1 MFVFGRTAGSV
12 FCSVGK
18 QSWPQT
24 AVRQFRFTT
33 NGKLPQNVE
42 KGQRRLLQVRRSA
55 GDVRT
60 AVSAGAARC
69 FHTSARCSAPP
80 LFWLLF
86 KPIAKISAVISG
98 RVFRKWWKVLPK
110 EKRGDIFAGHLRRHY
125 GKYLGMA
132 AVIGGTVTVYYF
144 THLQRTPITNRERFI
159 AFTSDQFSSIADVE
173 YNMHLEQFGEDLVG
187 PDHPGYQLVSNVTNW
202 LVKNNQDIPQVRDIT
217 WTVHVV
223 NQPVKNAFVLPH
235 GQIFVFGGMLE
246 TVTNPHQLGIILG
259 HEMAHAILG
268 HAAEQVSFL
277 QLVDCLSICVV
288 AAIWA
293 FFPSDWMALLS
304 HWLQNKFAKLLLEMP
319 YSRMLETEADEVGLQ
334 LAAKACFD
342 VRESAAFWERMALQD
357 DMDEKLDLDWL
368 STHPTHDTRAQHL
381 EQLLPQAIEL
391 RKSCQCL
398 PLSSEDPI
406 LPFRTLREGLKTG
419 AVQTAKVLIRNP
431 LLETTTQGAPVRAN
445 KLTDEKS
452 S

>member
-1 MFVFGRTAGSV
+1 M
-12 FCSVGK
+12 
-18 QSWPQT
+18 
-24 AVRQFRFTT
+24 
-33 NGKLPQNVE
+33 
-42 KGQRRLLQVRRSA
+42 RLLQVKRAGDASA
-55 GDVRT
+55 G
-60 AVSAGAARC
+60 VSAGAARC
-69 FHTSARCSAPP
+69 FHTSGRCAAPP

-86 KPIAKISAVISG
+86 KPIAKISVVISG
-98 RVFRKWWKVLPK
+98 RVFRQWWKVLPK
-110 EKRGDIFAGHLRRHY
+110 EKRGDIFAGHLKRHY
-125 GKYLGMA
+125 GKYLGTA

-159 AFTSDQFSSIADVE
+159 AFTPNQFNSIADVE
-173 YNMHLEQFGEDLVG
+173 YNM
-187 PDHPGYQLVSNVTNW
+187 
-202 LVKNNQDIPQVRDIT
+202 
-217 WTVHVV
+217 
-223 NQPVKNAFVLPH
+223 H

-293 FFPSDWMALLS
+293 LFPSDWMALLS

-357 DMDEKLDLDWL
+357 DMEEKVDLDWL
-368 STHPTHDTRAQHL
+368 STHPTHEQRAQHL

-398 PLSSEDPI
+398 PLNTEDP
-406 LPFRTLREGLKTG
+406 LRPFRALREGLKTG
-419 AVQTAKVLIRNP
+419 EVQTARVLIGTP
-431 LLETTTQGAPVRAN
+431 LQKSSTQGGTVVAQN
-445 KLTDEKS
+445 LTDEK
-452 S
+452 

>member
-1 MFVFGRTAGSV
+1 MFVFGRIAGSV
-12 FCSVGK
+12 FSFSVGRC
-18 QSWPQT
+18 SQT
-24 AVRQFRFTT
+24 VVRRQLRSTA
-33 NGKLPQNVE
+33 NQKLPQNL
-42 KGQRRLLQVRRSA
+42 KTSPGRFSQLRSA
-55 GDVRT
+55 GGIGT
-60 AVSAGAARC
+60 GVSGGVRC
-69 FHTSARCSAPP
+69 FHTSRRCSAPP
-80 LFWLLF
+80 LLWLLF

-98 RVFRKWWKVLPK
+98 RVFRQWWKVLPK

-132 AVIGGTVTVYYF
+132 AVVGGTVTVYYF
-144 THLQRTPITNRERFI
+144 THLQYTPITNRERFI
-159 AFTSDQFSSIADVE
+159 AFTPNQFSSIADVE
-173 YNMHLEQFGEDLVG
+173 YNMHLQDFGEDLVG
-187 PDHPGYQLVSNVTNW
+187 PDHPGYKLVSNVTNW

-223 NQPVKNAFVLPH
+223 NQPIKNAFVLPH
-235 GQIFVFGGMLE
+235 GQIFVFAGMLE
-246 TVTNPHQLGIILG
+246 TVSNPHQLGIILG

-293 FFPSDWMALLS
+293 LFPSDWMALLS

-357 DMDEKLDLDWL
+357 DMEENLDLDWL
-368 STHPTHDTRAQHL
+368 STHPSHEQRAQHL

-398 PLSSEDPI
+398 PLSTENPL
-406 LPFRTLREGLKTG
+406 LPFRALREGLKTG
-419 AVQTAKVLIRNP
+419 EIQTAKVLVKVP
-431 LLETTTQGAPVRAN
+431 QPPPQKSSTPGGPVVTHS
-445 KLTDEKS
+445 LTDAK
-452 S
+452 

>member
-1 MFVFGRTAGSV
+1 M
-12 FCSVGK
+12 
-18 QSWPQT
+18 
-24 AVRQFRFTT
+24 
-33 NGKLPQNVE
+33 
-42 KGQRRLLQVRRSA
+42 RLLQVKRAGDASA
-55 GDVRT
+55 G
-60 AVSAGAARC
+60 VSAGAARC
-69 FHTSARCSAPP
+69 FHTSGRCAAPP

-86 KPIAKISAVISG
+86 KPIAKISVVISG
-98 RVFRKWWKVLPK
+98 RVFRQWWKVLPK
-110 EKRGDIFAGHLRRHY
+110 EKRGDIFAGHLKRHY
-125 GKYLGMA
+125 GKYLGTA

-159 AFTSDQFSSIADVE
+159 AFTPNQFNSIADVE
-173 YNMHLEQFGEDLVG
+173 YNMHLEQFAEDLVG
-187 PDHPGYQLVSNVTNW
+187 PDHPGYKLVSNITDW

-223 NQPVKNAFVLPH
+223 DHPVKNAFVLPH

-293 FFPSDWMALLS
+293 LFPSDWMALLS

-357 DMDEKLDLDWL
+357 DMEEKVDLDWL
-368 STHPTHDTRAQHL
+368 STHPTHEQRAQHLEQLLPQRAQHLEQLLSQVTHILVLSTHPTHEQRAQHL

-398 PLSSEDPI
+398 PLNTEDP
-406 LPFRTLREGLKTG
+406 LRPFRALREGLKTG
-419 AVQTAKVLIRNP
+419 EVQTARVLIGTP
-431 LLETTTQGAPVRAN
+431 LQKSSTQGGTVVAQN
-445 KLTDEKS
+445 LTDEK
-452 S
+452 